1 MHNHR
6 VYKSGLGRFGMNK
19 QLGGISLV
27 LMLVACGKPQA
38 ATQVPTLPVK
48 LQQVSTSALE
58 DSTEFVGSLEALKK
72 VELRSQ
78 INGRIANIAVNFGQQ
93 VQSGDMIFQL
103 EPDQTAPQLASAI
116 AQFRSAQANVRT
128 SQANLN
134 KTVADRAAVA
144 SNLQLQKVNYERA
157 KVLVAQGAVA
167 QVQLDTQTRD
177 LETSAAQLRAQDM
190 AIKAAQAAVNQAIAE
205 LRNTEAAVGTANVP
219 FQFKQVRSPI
229 AGTVGNFDFK
239 VGDVVGTEQNLTTIT
254 QDKFFDLKI
263 LVPINRTAQLSKGT
277 PVELLNANTGQLLS
291 KGNIYFISPVVN
303 SSAQTILTRA
313 RFPNSS
319 RQLRD
324 SQYVR
329 ARVIWSRRPGV
340 LVPVTAVTQVSGQN
354 FAFVAQKS
362 ACREGDPPP
371 SANQIVCQ
379 RLVQLGAIQGQ
390 SYQVVEGLKSGDEI
404 AISNIINLRN
414 GAPIKPES

>member
-1 MHNHR
+1 MH
-6 VYKSGLGRFGMNK
+6 KADQSGLGSLDMLKR
-19 QLGGISLV
+19 LGGIGLV
-27 LMLVACGKPQA
+27 LMLIGCGKPEAARQA
-38 ATQVPTLPVK
+38 QSLPVK
-48 LQQVSTSALE
+48 LQQVGTSALE

-78 INGRIANIAVNFGQQ
+78 INGRIAKIAVGFGQQ
-93 VQSGDMIFQL
+93 VQPGAMLFQL

-116 AQFRSAQANVRT
+116 AQFRAAQANVRT

-157 KVLVAQGAVA
+157 KTLVAQGAVA
-167 QVQLDTQTRD
+167 QVQLDTETRN
-177 LETSAAQLRAQDM
+177 LESTAAQLRAQDM

-229 AGTVGNFDFK
+229 AGTIGNFEVK
-239 VGDVVGTEQNLTTIT
+239 VGDVVGTEQILTTIT
-254 QDKFFDLKI
+254 QDNFFDLKI
-263 LVPINRTAQLSKGT
+263 LVPITRSAQLERGT
-277 PVELLNANTGQLLS
+277 PVELLDANTNQLLTR
-291 KGNIYFISPVVN
+291 GNIYFISPVVT

-313 RFPNSS
+313 RFPNSNG
-319 RQLRD
+319 QLRD

-354 FAFVAQKS
+354 FAFVAQRS
-362 ACREGDPPP
+362 ACQAGEPPP
-371 SANQIVCQ
+371 STSQIVCQ

-390 SYQVVEGLKSGDEI
+390 NYQVLEGLKSGDQI